1 MRNQGHLFF
10 MKAHKGD
17 SAMKKKMIIHLEDL
31 TTAQEVL
38 LQEVL
43 QTFCVEQ
50 IEVLEDITST
60 LLVGD
65 LQIDVRRRQ
74 VWRAGN
80 LIELTSMEFDIL
92 YLLAHHPGK
101 VFSARQI
108 YEAVAADS
116 FDASWTGI
124 SSMVYKLRRKLGAG
138 IIETVWGHGYK
149 FIVPGISAKLK

>member
-1 MRNQGHLFF
+1 
-10 MKAHKGD
+10 
-17 SAMKKKMIIHLEDL
+17 MKKKIIIYLEDL
-31 TTAQEVL
+31 TASQEVL
-38 LQEVL
+38 LQKLL
-43 QTFCVEQ
+43 QSFCVEQ
-50 IEVLEDITST
+50 IEVLEDTTST

-65 LQIDVRRRQ
+65 LQIDVERRQ

-92 YLLAHHPGK
+92 YLLAHHPGQ

-124 SSMVYKLRRKLGAG
+124 SSMVYKLRRKLGTG
-138 IIETVWGHGYK
+138 IIEKVRGHGYK
-149 FIVPGISAKLK
+149 FVSPGTSPK

>member
-1 MRNQGHLFF
+1 
-10 MKAHKGD
+10 
-17 SAMKKKMIIHLEDL
+17 MKKNIIIHLEDL

-38 LQEVL
+38 LQELL

-92 YLLAHHPGK
+92 YLLAHHPGQ

-116 FDASWTGI
+116 FDTSWTGI

>member
-1 MRNQGHLFF
+1 
-10 MKAHKGD
+10 
-17 SAMKKKMIIHLEDL
+17 MKKKIIIHLEDL
-31 TTAQEVL
+31 TTPQEVL
-38 LQEVL
+38 LQELL
-43 QTFCVEQ
+43 QSFCVEQ
-50 IEVLEDITST
+50 IEVLEDTTST
-60 LLVGD
+60 LLVGN

-74 VWRAGN
+74 VWRAGS
-80 LIELTSMEFDIL
+80 LIELTPMEFDIL
-92 YLLAHHPGK
+92 HLLARRPGQ

-149 FIVPGISAKLK
+149 FIVPGISSK